1 MKNKLLHKRFIWIAL
16 VCLANFVGCGGGGGG
31 GLSSEVEG
39 NESNSATSAQAQGKL
54 AQGYVG
60 GAQVWFDRFSAD
72 GTGNFQRDP
81 GEPDTISLNDGSY
94 TLTVSSGAGVLMS
107 FGGTYLD
114 SAGQE
119 VEAAPMLAPLPSEG
133 QASTNIT
140 PLTTLVAY
148 KPELKETL
156 QSLGDWNSD
165 IAASTGTSAPLL
177 RIAKTVE
184 GLAGMLGRG
193 EGSIAL
199 NQAAQLRSIGVFAS
213 QLSTLPSEGLASTDS
228 LVQASTTA
236 LDLILEDQTLVN
248 PLGGN
253 VKKEIRNS
261 MNSLVTAI
269 TNAIPESGQVV
280 ESEVVSEIEKKQT
293 EIKAAI
299 ENELDQQVTIS
310 IGGFGL
316 EFDPI
321 ISKITLQLTD
331 GTLYISGEASDERPS
346 TLSYRWDTS
355 PALNLVDRFSANS
368 RLENFDNSSLIV
380 IWRVTDDRE
389 TSVTEYCTW
398 DNGSNPTICDYLS
411 R

>member
-1 MKNKLLHKRFIWIAL
+1 MMKRQLNNIILGASLICLLSSL
-16 VCLANFVGCGGGGGG
+16 GCGGGGGG
-31 GLSSEVEG
+31 GSSSKAEE
-39 NESNSATSAQAQGKL
+39 NESNSATSVKVQGKL

-81 GEPDTISLNDGSY
+81 GEPDTTSGNDGSY
-94 TLTVSSGAGVLMS
+94 TLTVGAGEGVLMS
-107 FGGTYLD
+107 IGGTYLD
-114 SAGQE
+114 AAGQK

-133 QASTNIT
+133 QAVTNIT

-148 KPELKETL
+148 EPELKETL

-184 GLAGMLGRG
+184 GLAGMLGQG

-199 NQAAQLRSIGVFAS
+199 NQSAQLRSIEIFAS
-213 QLSTLPSEGLASTDS
+213 QLSTLPSEELTSTDS

-253 VKKEIRNS
+253 VKNEIRDS
-261 MNSLVTAI
+261 MNSLVTSI

-280 ESEVVSEIEKKQT
+280 ESEVVSEIEKKRT

-368 RLENFDNSSLIV
+368 RLGNFDNSSLTV

>member
-1 MKNKLLHKRFIWIAL
+1 MKNKLLHKRFIWLAL

-81 GEPDTISLNDGSY
+81 GEPDTISVNDGSY

-213 QLSTLPSEGLASTDS
+213 QLSTLPSEGLASVDS

-253 VKKEIRNS
+253 VKNEIRNS

-269 TNAIPESGQVV
+269 TNAIPESGKVV

-321 ISKITLQLTD
+321 ISKITLELTD
-331 GTLYISGEASDERPS
+331 GTLHLKGEASDDQPS
-346 TLSYRWDTS
+346 DLSYRWDTS
-355 PALNLVDRFSANS
+355 PALSVVDRFSANS
-368 RLENFDNSSLIV
+368 RLENFDNSSLTAIL
-380 IWRVTDDRE
+380 RVTDSSGAR
-389 TSVTEYCTW
+389 VTEICTW
-398 DNGSNPTICDYLS
+398 DNGTNPIICDYLS